1 MALTPSPSPLE
12 GSEEPQAVWTTKGA
26 NVWTTKGANVWTTKG
41 ANVWTTKGANVWTTN
56 GANVWTTN
64 GAKWQEGRERET
76 APLWPGSRWFAPV
89 RGFVVQRAWV
99 LRESGVRAAVPERKV

>member
-1 MALTPSPSPLE
+1 MGRMALTPSPSHLE
-12 GSEEPQAVWTTKGA
+12 GSEEPQAVWTT
-26 NVWTTKGANVWTTKG
+26 N
-41 ANVWTTKGANVWTTN
+41 GANVWTTN

>member
-1 MALTPSPSPLE
+1 MGRMALTPSPSHLE
-12 GSEEPQAVWTTKGA
+12 GSEEPQAVWTTK
-26 NVWTTKGANVWTTKG
+26 
-41 ANVWTTKGANVWTTN
+41 

-89 RGFVVQRAWV
+89 RGFVVQRAWD
-99 LRESGVRAAVPERKV
+99 LGESGVRAAVPERKV

>member
-1 MALTPSPSPLE
+1 MGRMALTPSPSHLE
-12 GSEEPQAVWTTKGA
+12 GSEEPQA
-26 NVWTTKGANVWTTKG
+26 
-41 ANVWTTKGANVWTTN
+41 VWTTN

-89 RGFVVQRAWV
+89 RGFVVQRARV
-99 LRESGVRAAVPERKV
+99 LGESGVRAAVPERKV